1 MSQKGLIM
9 AQIHKQFSS
18 EQVKVLLQAYEAG
31 HLSRDEIERTLGIRK
46 TRFFA
51 LVEQYRAQPDS
62 FSIQYQRHSPA
73 RLSAAVEEHIRR
85 ELQREKELVENKELP
100 ISGYNYAALHDR
112 LKKDGIQVSTTT

>member
-1 MSQKGLIM
+1 M

-51 LVEQYRAQPDS
+51 LVEQYRTQDS
-62 FSIQYQRHSPA
+62 FSIQCQDRRGMSRNHRFKMGSSP
-73 RLSAAVEEHIRR
+73 LYVNCG
-85 ELQREKELVENKELP
+85 KT
-100 ISGYNYAALHDR
+100 SGWM
-112 LKKDGIQVSTTT
+112 